1 MTNLP
6 LLPDFNRR
14 QFIVK
19 PTFAG
24 FTPLLFRYGVTT
36 HFLEQGISLR
46 HIQVLLGH
54 NSSKTTELYTQVS
67 VQEIGKIKNYL
78 LENNVICKDKTDE
91 GWGLYG
97 KPNCLN
103 YAPSPI
109 SSLFSIFTK
118 EALEADLK
126 ELINR
131 QKEDGRWDTWYG
143 ISEGTKLEWAGIQT
157 LWALK
162 TLKNYHKIAP

>member
-1 MTNLP
+1 MKYLQ
-6 LLPDFNRR
+6 LIPDINRQ
-14 QFIVK
+14 QFYSSAS
-19 PTFAG
+19 FAG
-24 FTPLLFRYGVTT
+24 CIPHPLRQSFAT
-36 HFLEQGISLR
+36 HLLEQGIRLR

-162 TLKNYHKIAP
+162 H